1 MPPTLKNVDV
11 RVCLAVIVKT
21 PEVEKNRRQ
30 KRGKRGDIIWL
41 AYAIIANT
49 RHAIAVNP
57 VDSPSSPSVRFMA
70 FEVAMIMI
78 IIRGI

>member
-1 MPPTLKNVDV
+1 MGNRWKTNFPGYRLMPPTLKNVDV

-41 AYAIIANT
+41 AHAIIALVT
-49 RHAIAVNP
+49 EW
-57 VDSPSSPSVRFMA
+57 M
-70 FEVAMIMI
+70 
-78 IIRGI
+78 